1 MIDAA
6 TPETT
11 ACWTCYVRHVKCDSD
26 RPACRQCT
34 RRQLQCHG
42 FGPRPA
48 WMDGGSEETKER
60 ARIKLAVKRN
70 FSAVRKSQHRAGR
83 KAAHNLVV
91 ESLEPGIVRT
101 QAGKRRIS
109 PTTGDRGEDDAANI
123 TRRRSEQIYSV
134 VDDNTYHTGETPSS
148 SSSQTQTQGAN
159 HFDLHEATLMMHYL
173 DQVYPW
179 QFPLYNRV
187 SQLGNRGWLLF
198 LLSKRGPL
206 YHAAMSL
213 AALHKACQN
222 GHIQEFYVNEDA
234 FNHRAKALREMHRFL
249 AIDKADFLLQDK
261 LKLAE
266 ILACSVLLI
275 SFSKPGTVLGSQ
287 LGVPSQ
293 PSPSAQPA
301 FITDLSGAG
310 IGFLLVDILWFDLF
324 ACISGDRVPGLPYE
338 SWLTTPGF
346 NTADVMG
353 CDNCVMQA
361 IGDIA
366 MLRQWKAGQEADG
379 TLSILQLASKA
390 RAIEGGI
397 QQDISSTKTGQFTEL
412 FASAALIWLYTIV
425 SGPVPSL
432 PEIRNEVAK
441 SMLII
446 GHIENTCPLRGAVW
460 ALSTAGSM
468 AEEHSQPFFTK
479 LFTNLIR
486 ESGELGNSVTAF
498 TIVQESWAK
507 QREYAGKGLAIKDCA
522 ARALLI

>member
-1 MIDAA
+1 
-6 TPETT
+6 
-11 ACWTCYVRHVKCDSD
+11 
-26 RPACRQCT
+26 
-34 RRQLQCHG
+34 
-42 FGPRPA
+42 
-48 WMDGGSEETKER
+48 MDGGSEETKER

-83 KAAHNLVV
+83 KAAHNLVA
-91 ESLEPGIVRT
+91 ESPEPGIVRT

-109 PTTGDRGEDDAANI
+109 PTIGDRGEDDAVNI

-134 VDDNTYHTGETPSS
+134 VDDNTYHTGGTPSS
-148 SSSQTQTQGAN
+148 SSSQVQTQGAN

-179 QFPLYNRV
+179 QFPLYNRD

-275 SFSKPGTVLGSQ
+275 SFEVFNGGERDWCLHLDAITTLVSGSQPGTVLGSQ

-366 MLRQWKAGQEADG
+366 MLRQWKEGQEADG

-397 QQDISSTKTGQFTEL
+397 QQDVNRLKTSSTKAGQFTEL

-507 QREYAGKGLAIKDCA
+507 QRENAGKGLAIKDCA